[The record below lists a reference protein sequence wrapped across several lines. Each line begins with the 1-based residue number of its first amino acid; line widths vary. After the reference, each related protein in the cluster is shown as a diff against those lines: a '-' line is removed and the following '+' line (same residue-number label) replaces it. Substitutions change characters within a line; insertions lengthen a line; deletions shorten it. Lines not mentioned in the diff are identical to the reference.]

1 MESFAFCCIVF
12 QQFYNL
18 AVLLWEKKLFGAA
31 NARWSLK
38 QDSIIGCI
46 GNHIWMN
53 ITNRLGTRNPKLEF
67 DLGFLEVVTVNFL
80 NLPKISYK
88 KRNLIV
94 INNKNPKN

>member
-1 MESFAFCCIVF
+1 MRSFSCCF
-12 QQFYNL
+12 LYWSTFYNL
-18 AVLLWEKKLFGAA
+18 ALLLWEKKLSSAA

-46 GNHIWMN
+46 GKHIWMN

-80 NLPKISYK
+80 NLPKIFNKKKFDCYK
-88 KRNLIV
+88 K
-94 INNKNPKN
+94 